1 YSRYRNS
8 AGQRVRT
15 ALNIKGVEY
24 EYITVSLDGGTPEDY
39 RREVNSQALL
49 PSLEIDGEIITQSTA
64 QIEFIEETFDGP
76 SLFPDNPIQRAR
88 SRAFSQ
94 GIACDI
100 HPVIGPKLQR
110 KFQAEHGFSKTDVL
124 AWYQYWM
131 HHGFEALEELLRRR
145 EVQTPFC
152 YDDKPTVADI
162 YLVPQLFNARRV
174 GVDLSAYPLI
184 LEIDERCRALPAF
197 DNAMPQNQPDYP
209 GPSRWRISFALV
221 PGSAAGERTKYR
233 LLRGARSI
241 PHSSGKSNEERPRCR
256 FITKRRIMLAGSR

>member
-1 YSRYRNS
+1 MNLKLYSRYRNS

-24 EYITVSLDGGTPEDY
+24 EYIAVSLDGGTPEDY
-39 RREVNSQALL
+39 RREVNPQALL

-152 YDDKPTVADI
+152 YEDKPTVADI

-209 GPSRWRISFALV
+209 GDDL
-221 PGSAAGERTKYR
+221 
-233 LLRGARSI
+233 AR
-241 PHSSGKSNEERPRCR
+241 
-256 FITKRRIMLAGSR
+256 